1 MSKFVLGLMVSMA
14 TAFAMPGALSA
25 RTASS
30 SDTKAEAAATESAAG
45 PADKEAQQKLKEH
58 LRLRNHIVKKVKYPA
73 TKESLVASFKNARD
87 IKTDDKKWVE
97 ETLSERTY
105 ETSDDVVKAL
115 GWEVTPAPTAKEGK

>member
-1 MSKFVLGLMVSMA
+1 MSKFVLGLMVSVA
-14 TAFAMPGALSA
+14 TALAAPGALSA
-25 RTASS
+25 RTAS

-45 PADKEAQQKLKEH
+45 PADKDAQQKLKEH

-105 ETSDDVVKAL
+105 ETSDEVVKAL

>member
-14 TAFAMPGALSA
+14 TALAMPAALSA

-30 SDTKAEAAATESAAG
+30 SDKTEAAATESAAG
-45 PADKEAQQKLKEH
+45 PADKDAQQKLKEH

-87 IKTDDKKWVE
+87 IKADDKKWVE

>member
-1 MSKFVLGLMVSMA
+1 MSKFVLGLMVSVA

-30 SDTKAEAAATESAAG
+30 DTKAEAATTESAAG
-45 PADKEAQQKLKEH
+45 PADKDAQQKLKEH

>member
-1 MSKFVLGLMVSMA
+1 MSKFALGLIVSLA
-14 TAFAMPGALSA
+14 TAVAAPGFVSA

-30 SDTKAEAAATESAAG
+30 DAKAEAASTDSG
-45 PADKEAQQKLKEH
+45 DKEAQQKLKEH

-73 TKESLVASFKNARD
+73 TKESVVASLKNARD

-105 ETSDDVVKAL
+105 DASDDVIKAL
-115 GWEVTPAPTAKEGK
+115 GWELAPAPTVEKGK